1 MLTLGF
7 QGQIAGYALLFAL
20 VLVSLSAR
28 PTTRRAMAL
37 RLVLLGLLVAGLSNT
52 YYAILP
58 VAAPLVLVELVRLRD
73 AWPGWRV
80 VAPTVV
86 LLGAATLLPVAA
98 GLEGGSFSHLGDQG
112 LVPPLSRLAL
122 VGMGVLAVAGLAVP
136 AVRRAART
144 SAATFVLTALAALG
158 LELAI
163 LAYQDATLGTTRYY
177 YEKAVYTTFLLAIVA
192 AAAAG
197 AVLLERLVRSRAPA
211 EWVVAVTLVAATALV
226 VTGATGALTAP
237 DSRPLVQWLNGQ
249 SRLPASPAVLDAAFT
264 LRPPPPAGTSLFV
277 WDPGARGPAATRF
290 FETRWVNATTGRLD
304 VTSHDFELTWLTSGQ
319 RDAALARFVA
329 RTHRR
334 LLLIVPRRDVCT
346 RAQAAVRPDLRHLVR
361 CRVTSG

>member
-1 MLTLGF
+1 
-7 QGQIAGYALLFAL
+7 
-20 VLVSLSAR
+20 
-28 PTTRRAMAL
+28 
-37 RLVLLGLLVAGLSNT
+37 
-52 YYAILP
+52 
-58 VAAPLVLVELVRLRD
+58 
-73 AWPGWRV
+73 
-80 VAPTVV
+80 
-86 LLGAATLLPVAA
+86 
-98 GLEGGSFSHLGDQG
+98 
-112 LVPPLSRLAL
+112 
-122 VGMGVLAVAGLAVP
+122 
-136 AVRRAART
+136 
-144 SAATFVLTALAALG
+144 
-158 LELAI
+158 
-163 LAYQDATLGTTRYY
+163 
-177 YEKAVYTTFLLAIVA
+177 VA